1 MIFIKL
7 NAFYL
12 LIAIL
17 VSKARSYADAN
28 LRLERIGDD
37 GDTFTRLLLWLA
49 LKRFKTPFKRICH
62 AKTSNWCDFNHV
74 HGE

>member
-1 MIFIKL
+1 LADFWFKLMIFIKL

-37 GDTFTRLLLWLA
+37 GDTFTRLLL
-49 LKRFKTPFKRICH
+49 
-62 AKTSNWCDFNHV
+62 
-74 HGE
+74 